1 MPPIDSP
8 LWDLEVMVLTIVA
21 VAEFFSLLRWRGRA
35 RHAKPRQRSTMA
47 LFTLSDLL
55 VGCGLLLVFPMVY
68 DSVWLTLFEQQPL
81 RVGLILMIALL
92 LIAAGIGKALLLLFT
107 RSSRTVPSKST

>member
-8 LWDLEVMVLTIVA
+8 LLDMEVMVLTIVA
-21 VAEFFSLLRWRGRA
+21 VAEFFSLLRWRRRA
-35 RHAKPRQRSTMA
+35 RHAKPRQRSKMA

-55 VGCGLLLVFPMVY
+55 VGCGLLIVFPMVY
-68 DSVWLTLFEQQPL
+68 GSAWLTLFEQQPL
-81 RVGLILMIALL
+81 RVGLILMIALV

-107 RSSRTVPSKST
+107 RSRAVPSKPI

>member
-35 RHAKPRQRSTMA
+35 RHAQPRQRSNMA

-55 VGCGLLLVFPMVY
+55 VGCGLLIVFPLIY
-68 DSVWLTLFEQQPL
+68 DSAWLTLFEQQPL

-92 LIAAGIGKALLLLFT
+92 LITAGIGKAVLLLFT
-107 RSSRTVPSKST
+107 RSRTVPSNPL

>member
-8 LWDLEVMVLTIVA
+8 LWDMEVMVLAIVA

-35 RHAKPRQRSTMA
+35 RLAKPRQRSTMA
-47 LFTLSDLL
+47 WFTLSDLL

-68 DSVWLTLFEQQPL
+68 DSAWLTLFEQQPL
-81 RVGLILMIALL
+81 RVGLILIVALL
-92 LIAAGIGKALLLLFT
+92 LIAAGVGKALLLLFT
-107 RSSRTVPSKST
+107 RYRTAPPKPT